1 MFDLSAHPITRR
13 WPATRPDV
21 IQLYSLPT
29 PNGVKVSVA
38 LEEMGLPYEAH
49 LVDIS
54 KDDQFTPEFLSLNPN
69 NKIPAMIDPNGP
81 GGKALPLFESG
92 AILIYLAE
100 KTGRFLPQENRYQV
114 LQWLMFQ
121 MGGIGPMLGQLGYF
135 HVFAGKEIEDPRP
148 KERYRAESAR
158 LLKVLDNALAG
169 QDWIAGDYSI
179 ADMAIAPWLN
189 NLINRY
195 KAGDQVGWADL
206 SNLPAYV
213 DRFLARPAVQ
223 RGLNVPARP

>member
-1 MFDLSAHPITRR
+1 M
-13 WPATRPDV
+13 
-21 IQLYSLPT
+21 
-29 PNGVKVSVA
+29 
-38 LEEMGLPYEAH
+38 
-49 LVDIS
+49 
-54 KDDQFTPEFLSLNPN
+54 
-69 NKIPAMIDPNGP
+69 
-81 GGKALPLFESG
+81 
-92 AILIYLAE
+92 
-100 KTGRFLPQENRYQV
+100 
-114 LQWLMFQ
+114 
-121 MGGIGPMLGQLGYF
+121 
-135 HVFAGKEIEDPRP
+135 
-148 KERYRAESAR
+148 
-158 LLKVLDNALAG
+158 LDNALAG